1 LLIGIVGQIG
11 LSVVVLAMNG
21 FLVWPTFDS
30 AAARELIRRGIPA
43 IGLTLGQNATLRIDR
58 ILIGLFLTAA
68 PVGVYSIAATGTELV
83 WLAPTALSQVLF
95 HRFATRSI
103 DLSIA
108 TRARILSLVI
118 ALLTA
123 LTMFLVAPYAIDLL
137 VGARFADAVS
147 PLRILLIAAVFFA
160 SYQLDAYA
168 LAAQGRIGPA
178 ASATLVG
185 FAVVLTADLMLIPMY
200 GIIGAAWASV
210 IAYGLM
216 AAIVRVMLS
225 RSNYQRSRENG
236 SNA

>member
-1 LLIGIVGQIG
+1 
-11 LSVVVLAMNG
+11 
-21 FLVWPTFDS
+21 
-30 AAARELIRRGIPA
+30 
-43 IGLTLGQNATLRIDR
+43 
-58 ILIGLFLTAA
+58 
-68 PVGVYSIAATGTELV
+68 VGVYSIAATGTELV